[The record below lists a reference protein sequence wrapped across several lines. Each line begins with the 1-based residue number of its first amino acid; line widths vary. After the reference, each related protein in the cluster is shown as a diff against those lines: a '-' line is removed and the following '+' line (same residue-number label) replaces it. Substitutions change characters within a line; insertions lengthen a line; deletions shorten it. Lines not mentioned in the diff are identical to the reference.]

1 MAPIMARRNS
11 TSRGISFYFVLYLV
25 AIITVFVIT
34 TERDT
39 LLRKRDEDIARLV
52 EIYIKPLHLS
62 PAVDTVRYFLPA
74 NEKVTQEPLRL
85 LAKAE
90 GPIDK
95 NDIRYSLLAVRRV
108 SGGGNGV
115 QGGQS
120 AAGDQGDGTFTN
132 DHGDGVLT
140 YPPLGEGV
148 YAFTVA
154 GYKPR
159 VIRRGKTMRVAIRDT
174 LYDIQYSDR
183 LERIDRDTTVLVAS
197 VIKTGLEPTQMTL
210 STERTRETWVV
221 GLPYRKRLFIAGV
234 ETPDRVSFDA
244 PSLRIERS
252 PGERSFVTL
261 VWDDPALGARTFTVR
276 GSGNRGLGEKD
287 HASTTFTV
295 DVVSAAFATTP
306 AARAFWGI
314 PYVFDGQI
322 AGINPIDLSVEF
334 LRDGAQV
341 WTRPAVPRDTVVPD
355 RSWHAMTFRI
365 LYQGSLIKE
374 HHAAVE
380 APPPPQIRW
389 VNQELDHGRNVLI
402 VTVTCADPAGGPVQM
417 SLESQPGGIARL
429 DRLRGTR
436 FTITVSLADKPAG
449 VFLKLSAVD
458 QYGGQANSSRQFTP

>member
-1 MAPIMARRNS
+1 MARTGR
-11 TSRGISFYFVLYLV
+11 TSHGISFYFVLYLV

-34 TERDT
+34 SERDS

-74 NEKVTQEPLRL
+74 NQKVTQEPLKL

-95 NDIRYSLLAVRRV
+95 NDIRYSLLNVRKI
-108 SGGGNGV
+108 SGGGSAL
-115 QGGQS
+115 QRGGP
-120 AAGDQGDGTFTN
+120 AADQGSGTFTN
-132 DHGDGVLT
+132 DHGDGVLSF
-140 YPPLGEGV
+140 PPLGEGV
-148 YAFTVA
+148 YEFTVT

-159 VIRRGKTMRVAIRDT
+159 VIRQGSTMRVAIRDT
-174 LYDIQYSDR
+174 SYVIQYSDR
-183 LERIDRDTTVLVAS
+183 LNRIDRDTTVLIAS

-210 STERTRETWVV
+210 STERPRETWVV

-234 ETPDRVSFDA
+234 ESPDRVSFDA
-244 PSLRIERS
+244 PMLRVERS

-261 VWDDPALGARTFTVR
+261 VWDNPSLGPRTFQVH

-295 DVVSAAFATTP
+295 DVVPAAFATPP
-306 AARAFWGI
+306 AARAFWEI
-314 PYVFDGQI
+314 PYIFDGQI
-322 AGINPIDLSVEF
+322 AGINPIDLTVE
-334 LRDGAQV
+334 LQRDGTPA
-341 WTRPAVPRDTVVPD
+341 WTRPAVPRDTVIPD

-374 HHAAVE
+374 HHASVE

-389 VNQELDHGRNVLI
+389 VNQELDHDRSALI
-402 VTVTCADPAGGPVQM
+402 VTVACTDPAGGPVQM

-429 DRLRGTR
+429 DRIRGTR
-436 FTITVSLADKPAG
+436 FTITVSLAGKPAG

-458 QYGGQANSSRQFTP
+458 QYGGQANSSRQFTL